1 VLVVL
6 ALAGG
11 GYAAGRLSAGS
22 TPEPVRQPQQG
33 SSAPASSGPIA
44 GVRAEP
50 VAAVARALLPSVV
63 QIETPT
69 GLGSGVI
76 YRADGYILSAAHV
89 VDGAEQVRV
98 LTAEGRRFDG
108 EVLGADPASDVAVI
122 KVDAS
127 GLPAATLATGA
138 EVEVG
143 QLAVAIGSPF
153 GLEQTVTAGIVSA
166 VHRTVVS
173 PDGTSVRDMIQTDAP
188 INPGNSGGA
197 LADRRGRVIGIN
209 DAIRSTSG
217 GNVGVGFA
225 IPIDTAAWVAERIV
239 AGEPLVT
246 GFLGVTGTEPSGD
259 VAGALIT
266 SVEPGSPADQA
277 GLRAGDVIVAV
288 GSEQVQSM
296 ADLAARIRSLAPGT
310 RVTLEV
316 VRSGDR
322 LELPVTIGSSAA
334 TS

>member
-1 VLVVL
+1 
-6 ALAGG
+6 
-11 GYAAGRLSAGS
+11 
-22 TPEPVRQPQQG
+22 VRQPQQG